1 MKGQISVIEVGI
13 SLSLLLLFVYL
24 IFSFQTYESKW
35 TDARILL
42 EERDL
47 ILSLDRASEL
57 YTYTFDSSKLNEFVK
72 KITKGLT
79 AQITFENTYK
89 PILRIACNCSKERID
104 ELNNL
109 TGRIVVNGRNVNLV
123 FVETTLED
131 IVPSDL
137 LLIWSNKTLD
147 PYYNQLKNYLKKAGI
162 IEVADFYSD
171 SINDDRVQTQIFGL
185 RFNSLTS
192 TNTLKANFS
201 RNPSTIEDEIYPL
214 YKHFY
219 HLSFLSFPRERVSE
233 IPTCEF
239 QFQPKGEIIFNQT
252 NYTYWICDE
261 NSIWLDS
268 NANGT
273 ADLKVQEGEE
283 FQLAGNQLILSKV
296 ENTSISI
303 KFKKP
308 HYFQNFLPKNAYIL
322 NAEES
327 RILLKSLDGIPL
339 VIVNKS
345 TAWIADFG
353 REGRLI
359 NEDEKALLMSLILAL
374 SNKKSEKYFE
384 GLSTSYLNVKNEDLL
399 EIYSLEF
406 TLIYPY

>member
-35 TDARILL
+35 ADARILL

-47 ILSLDRASEL
+47 ILSLDRANKL

-79 AQITFENTYK
+79 AQITFENAYK

-109 TGRIVVNGRNVNLV
+109 TGRIVVNGRNLNLV

-147 PYYNQLKNYLKKAGI
+147 PYYTNLKNYLKKAGI

-185 RFNSLTS
+185 QFNSLTS

-239 QFQPKGEIIFNQT
+239 QFQPKGELIFNQT

-322 NAEES
+322 DAEDP

-359 NEDEKALLMSLILAL
+359 NEDEKALLISLILAL